1 MLQPMHVLQ
10 VGSSSSTYFYFGV
23 ALEAAQL
30 PKTYPIQLGLAYL
43 LLVGYAVRTLFVSLS
58 LPASVGVIISGWI
71 FSYFIQDDIFFG
83 RDMLQELSFFLVLL
97 TAGLGISLPS
107 LKWQHFV
114 VALLPCTLEL
124 LAIMAYATTYLGY
137 TLAEGLNLGTVL
149 VAVGDGLVIPKMKEF
164 HAKFP
169 HHPMPYLML
178 CWAPLEACYV
188 LALFGVFTSVSAPAS
203 MPDINFIFQISWT
216 VLRVLATV
224 CGGALMGFAAGC
236 AIRYRGKVMYDDRP
250 VFNDSAVE
258 SFLILLGIA
267 LIAYGLGGN
276 SMSIFSM
283 GPLFHPELM
292 VIVTGST
299 FAWYCDTHHQ
309 ECFKVLEQVDTAM
322 GGVWVFGQLVLFTMI
337 GSKTS
342 FSIFP
347 DVTTV
352 LPIMAVG
359 LLVRFVGVMASML
372 PMDLAAFQVPT
383 GAADPV
389 QRSGDGGARPSLDDA
404 FFCFLACLPRAT
416 IQGALGAVPVN
427 QRFFQDV
434 PVDDRAEAR
443 EFIFTA
449 ARLYIFCYAIF
460 GMFLLNTYGF
470 RILERDK
477 RYARAVMASEGAE
490 LPERPS
496 IASPNS
502 TVESK
507 EVPPRSETAHPNP
520 HRKENLRRSKSNVSS
535 MSGKTYEVIPETPRS
550 EQLDDQPQP
559 GLESRSVSQN
569 ALPAA
574 QHVSDPGPQRARFV
588 TEPADLAPGTPSSML
603 KTLSI
608 YQRMALYPFDERPP
622 PVRMRQTSPTEG
634 PGGPGQD
641 RPWRRSLGHGP
652 NLLDSS
658 DDEQI
663 QFELERGTGSRGARA
678 QTWDA
683 SANPESWARRE

>member
-1 MLQPMHVLQ
+1 M
-10 VGSSSSTYFYFGV
+10 T
-23 ALEAAQL
+23 ALPVEAAQL

-203 MPDINFIFQISWT
+203 MPDINLVFQISWT

-309 ECFKVLEQVDTAM
+309 ECFKVLEQVETAM

-352 LPIMAVG
+352 LPIMAIG

-372 PMDLAAFQVPT
+372 PMDLAAFKVPT

-389 QRSGDGGARPSLDDA
+389 QQSGDGGSAQPSVDDA

-460 GMFLLNTYGF
+460 GMFFLNTYGY

-477 RYARAVMASEGAE
+477 RYARAMMASEAAE

-496 IASPNS
+496 TASPN

-507 EVPPRSETAHPNP
+507 VVPPRSETAHSNP
-520 HRKENLRRSKSNVSS
+520 RKENLRRSKSNVSS
-535 MSGKTYEVIPETPRS
+535 MSGKTYEAIPETPRS
-550 EQLDDQPQP
+550 EHADDGPGP
-559 GLESRSVSQN
+559 GLESRSVSHN

-574 QHVSDPGPQRARFV
+574 QHVSDPGPQRGRFV
-588 TEPADLAPGTPSSML
+588 TEPAIAPGTPSTML
-603 KTLSI
+603 KKLSI

-622 PVRMRQTSPTEG
+622 PVRARQTSPAEG
-634 PGGPGQD
+634 LTQP
-641 RPWRRSLGHGP
+641 RRRSLGHGP

-658 DDEQI
+658 DDEQMK
-663 QFELERGTGSRGARA
+663 FEMEHGRGSRGVRA

>member
-1 MLQPMHVLQ
+1 MINTK
-10 VGSSSSTYFYFGV
+10 GNW
-23 ALEAAQL
+23 AA
-30 PKTYPIQLGLAYL
+30 
-43 LLVGYAVRTLFVSLS
+43 F
-58 LPASVGVIISGWI
+58 
-71 FSYFIQDDIFFG
+71 
-83 RDMLQELSFFLVLL
+83 
-97 TAGLGISLPS
+97 
-107 LKWQHFV
+107 
-114 VALLPCTLEL
+114 
-124 LAIMAYATTYLGY
+124 
-137 TLAEGLNLGTVL
+137 
-149 VAVGDGLVIPKMKEF
+149 
-164 HAKFP
+164 
-169 HHPMPYLML
+169 
-178 CWAPLEACYV
+178 EACYV

-203 MPDINFIFQISWT
+203 MPDINLVFQISWT

-309 ECFKVLEQVDTAM
+309 ECFKVLEQVETAM

-352 LPIMAVG
+352 LPIMAIG

-372 PMDLAAFQVPT
+372 PMDLAAFKVPT

-389 QRSGDGGARPSLDDA
+389 QQSGDGGSAQPSVDDA

-460 GMFLLNTYGF
+460 GMFFLNTYGY

-477 RYARAVMASEGAE
+477 RYARAMMASEAAE

-496 IASPNS
+496 TASPN

-507 EVPPRSETAHPNP
+507 VVPPRSETAHSNP
-520 HRKENLRRSKSNVSS
+520 RKENLRRSKSNVSS
-535 MSGKTYEVIPETPRS
+535 MSGKTYEAIPETPRS
-550 EQLDDQPQP
+550 EHADDGPGP
-559 GLESRSVSQN
+559 GLESRSVSHN

-574 QHVSDPGPQRARFV
+574 QHVSDPGPQRGRFV
-588 TEPADLAPGTPSSML
+588 TEPAIAPGTPSTML
-603 KTLSI
+603 KKLSI

-622 PVRMRQTSPTEG
+622 PVRARQTSPAEG
-634 PGGPGQD
+634 LTQP
-641 RPWRRSLGHGP
+641 RRRSLGHGP

-658 DDEQI
+658 DDEQMK
-663 QFELERGTGSRGARA
+663 FEMEHGRGSRGVRA